1 LYDDAAAV
9 ESLDPASLSSC
20 EVRSCQELAALV
32 DPAESD
38 PLDDWLCAA
47 ISVFRVAGDICEPAP
62 APEAGAELGDVE
74 TGLAISNGSTALK
87 PVDGFDDALD
97 EDAPDDVSELT
108 ASSAVAAA
116 PRANNMAKLRQLPH
130 DAADLP
136 LRWISKPRAMR
147 KNPINQRLLANR
159 TVAYPGN

>member
-9 ESLDPASLSSC
+9 ESLEPASLSSC
-20 EVRSCQELAALV
+20 EDRSCQELAALV
-32 DPAESD
+32 DPV
-38 PLDDWLCAA
+38 DDWLCAA
-47 ISVFRVAGDICEPAP
+47 NSSFSVDGDIGEPAP
-62 APEAGAELGDVE
+62 TPEAGAELADVD

-87 PVDGFDDALD
+87 PVDGCEDAFD

-108 ASSAVAAA
+108 AFSAVAAA

-136 LRWISKPRAMR
+136 RRWISKPRAMR

-159 TVAYPGN
+159 TVPYPGN